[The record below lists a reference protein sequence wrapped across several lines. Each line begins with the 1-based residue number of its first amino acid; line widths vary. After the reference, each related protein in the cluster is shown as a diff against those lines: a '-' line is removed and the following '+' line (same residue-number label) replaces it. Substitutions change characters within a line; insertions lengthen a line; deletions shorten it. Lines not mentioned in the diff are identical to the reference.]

1 MIRTIRIFQIQL
13 LKSLGTVQFWAPF
26 ALAFG
31 AVINAALPL
40 SEITA
45 HYSYPVNA
53 FSAAFLLSDRLT
65 AFTIFLGVF
74 ILFSE
79 IPFRDNNQT
88 LLLARSGK
96 RPWIFGQV
104 LYVIAVSVIYFTCI
118 FAFYCL
124 ILAGRMD
131 FSAGNW
137 GKVVNTIS
145 ATNISET
152 FGLRIQM
159 PQNVLS
165 AFSPIK
171 AFLVSFSLAI
181 FISITLGIVVL
192 SLNLIV
198 GRSSGLFVSGFFIFL
213 RMFLDYIN
221 AIHSVMFYFSPVG
234 WCSLIL
240 LDKNGSSPLPSASYA
255 VTVLGIV
262 SVLLIA
268 LLFGYGSKRIKF
280 SLDEKGK

>member
-1 MIRTIRIFQIQL
+1 MIRTFRIFQMQM

-26 ALAFG
+26 VLAFS
-31 AVINAALPL
+31 AVINATQPL

-45 HYSYPVNA
+45 HYSTPVNA
-53 FSAAFLLSDRLT
+53 FSAAFLLSDKLT

-79 IPFRDNNQT
+79 LPFRDNNQT

-104 LYVIAVSVIYFTCI
+104 LYVIAVSAVYFTCI

-124 ILAGRMD
+124 IFIARID
-131 FSAGNW
+131 FSASNW

-145 ATNISET
+145 AANISGAYE
-152 FGLRIQM
+152 LRIQM

-165 AFSPIK
+165 VFSPIE

-181 FISITLGIVVL
+181 FISITLGIIVI
-192 SLNLIV
+192 SLNLTI
-198 GRSSGLFVSGFFIFL
+198 GRNSGLFVSGFFIFL
-213 RMFLDYIN
+213 RLFLDYIN
-221 AIHSVMFYFSPVG
+221 AVSDIMFYYSPLG
-234 WCSLIL
+234 WCSLTL

-255 VTVLGIV
+255 VTVLSAV
-262 SVLLIA
+262 SVFAIV
-268 LLFGYGSKRIKF
+268 LLFGYGSKRVKF

>member
-1 MIRTIRIFQIQL
+1 MRTIRVFQMQL

-26 ALAFG
+26 VLAFG
-31 AVINAALPL
+31 AVLNAVQPI
-40 SEITA
+40 SDITA

-65 AFTIFLGVF
+65 AFAIFLGVF

-79 IPFRDNNQT
+79 IPFCDNNQT

-96 RPWIFGQV
+96 RSWIFGQV
-104 LYVIAVSVIYFTCI
+104 LYVIAVSVIYFACI

-124 ILAGRMD
+124 ILAARID
-131 FSAGNW
+131 FSAANW

-145 ATNISET
+145 ATSISDS

-165 AFSPIK
+165 AFSPIE
-171 AFLVSFSLAI
+171 AFGTSFLLAI
-181 FISITLGIVVL
+181 FISVTIGIVIL
-192 SLNLIV
+192 SLNLTI
-198 GRSSGLFVSGFFIFL
+198 GRGSGLFVSGFFIFL

-221 AIHSVMFYFSPVG
+221 AIRSVMFYYSPVG

-255 VTVLGIV
+255 VTMLSAVCI
-262 SVLLIA
+262 LLIA
-268 LLFGYGSKRIKF
+268 LLFGYGSKRVKF
-280 SLDEKGK
+280 SLDVKGK